1 MTVPAILKGLIIMKI
16 IVDADACPFLRDNSV
31 RRRIKAYRTF
41 ASLDRAPMWGL
52 QRENS
57 GAGGSCDRR
66 YVPDHA
72 GRIGEA
78 EANTTFH

>member
-41 ASLDRAPMWGL
+41 ASLDRALNVGASKRKFGSRVKL
-52 QRENS
+52 NALS
-57 GAGGSCDRR
+57 G
-66 YVPDHA
+66 
-72 GRIGEA
+72 
-78 EANTTFH
+78 

>member
-41 ASLDRAPMWGL
+41 ASLDRGPHVPGL
-52 QRENS
+52 
-57 GAGGSCDRR
+57 
-66 YVPDHA
+66 
-72 GRIGEA
+72 
-78 EANTTFH
+78 